1 MDRRYELDRNRI
13 FACLMVVVL
22 HTAASGW
29 HIDPALPAWRIFNL
43 VNMAVRAGV
52 PLFFMISGALFL
64 PRKELPLRRFLL
76 RNGLRLLVL
85 YGVWS
90 ALYELNRLRLGAPW
104 PGLSSF
110 LSGVARGHYHL
121 RFLLMLAV
129 AYLLLPAAHS
139 CIHGKRLG
147 AGYLLGL
154 FGLAA
159 VKANLLLVP
168 RLPEPLRALLD
179 QLDGAHAVYVGYM
192 VLGYWLSQRRFGAG
206 ARMVCPA
213 VYAGV
218 TLLAAWGNRWY
229 SLRQGEASEWLYG
242 YLCAATLVQAVC
254 CFSFF
259 QSLRGVRVRHPGALQ
274 ELSACTLGVYLLHP
288 FVLETLARH
297 RISAAAAPAGALP
310 LLCLLVLA
318 ICLAGTFVLR
328 RIPGVRQLI
337 S

>member
-1 MDRRYELDRNRI
+1 MNRRYELDMTRI

-22 HTAASGW
+22 HTTASGW
-29 HIDPALPAWRIFNL
+29 HIDPALPAWRVYNL
-43 VNMAVRAGV
+43 FNMAVRAGV

-64 PRKELPLRRFLL
+64 PRKELSPRQFLL
-76 RNGLRLLVL
+76 RNWLRLLVL

-90 ALYELNRLRLGAPW
+90 ALYEGNKLRLGAPW
-104 PGLSSF
+104 TGLYSF
-110 LSGVARGHYHL
+110 LSGVVRGHYHL
-121 RFLLMLAV
+121 RFLMMMAV
-129 AYLLLPAAHS
+129 AYLLLPAVHS
-139 CIHGKRLG
+139 CIHGKKLG

-159 VKANLLLVP
+159 AKANLLLIP
-168 RLPEPLRALLD
+168 RLPEPVRALLD
-179 QLDGAHAVYVGYM
+179 QLDGAHIVYVGYM
-192 VLGYWLSQRRFGAG
+192 VLGYWLSQKHFGVG
-206 ARMVCPA
+206 ARVVCPA

-254 CFSFF
+254 CFCFF
-259 QSLRGVRVRHPGALQ
+259 QSLRGGRVRHPGALQ

-297 RISAAAAPAGALP
+297 CIGAAYAPAGAIP

-318 ICLAGTFVLR
+318 ICFAGTLVLR